1 MRATATFADPCTG
14 ARKSTD
20 GSGANSPRGIDHGQS
35 GEAHVPPRWS
45 GHRGR
50 LVAPDE
56 SARFWKATP
65 FRAVARV
72 SRYVPLRFTSRDTR
86 RASHDPHEKGTGGDA
101 RDHARSASAK
111 ATRITRTLVRTSIC
125 GGRSVSKS
133 NAGDGEHQIH
143 VLPRSPFSPCCPF
156 SRDADGDFI
165 VEASIEVR
173 GAEQA
178 RATAAS
184 MAAAD
189 QGAIAFA
196 KTGDPQEGED
206 VIVLGRYGDVRDDLA
221 LRQSISGKS
230 AMG

>member
-1 MRATATFADPCTG
+1 MPSPCSRMRATATFADPCTG

-86 RASHDPHEKGTGGDA
+86 RTSHEPHEKGTGGDFGPPPIP
-101 RDHARSASAK
+101 S
-111 ATRITRTLVRTSIC
+111 TSP
-125 GGRSVSKS
+125 
-133 NAGDGEHQIH
+133 D
-143 VLPRSPFSPCCPF
+143 
-156 SRDADGDFI
+156 
-165 VEASIEVR
+165 
-173 GAEQA
+173 
-178 RATAAS
+178 
-184 MAAAD
+184 
-189 QGAIAFA
+189 
-196 KTGDPQEGED
+196 
-206 VIVLGRYGDVRDDLA
+206 
-221 LRQSISGKS
+221 
-230 AMG
+230 

>member
-1 MRATATFADPCTG
+1 MPSPCSRMRATATFADPCTG

-86 RASHDPHEKGTGGDA
+86 RTSHEPHEKGTGGKADNWSYYG
-101 RDHARSASAK
+101 HARC
-111 ATRITRTLVRTSIC
+111 RLR
-125 GGRSVSKS
+125 GG
-133 NAGDGEHQIH
+133 
-143 VLPRSPFSPCCPF
+143 
-156 SRDADGDFI
+156 
-165 VEASIEVR
+165 
-173 GAEQA
+173 
-178 RATAAS
+178 
-184 MAAAD
+184 
-189 QGAIAFA
+189 
-196 KTGDPQEGED
+196 
-206 VIVLGRYGDVRDDLA
+206 
-221 LRQSISGKS
+221 
-230 AMG
+230 

>member
-86 RASHDPHEKGTGGDA
+86 RASHDPHEKGTGGSAELGSWRRCRSHRDGPKQERAFLPMLALPPCPASHAA
-101 RDHARSASAK
+101 RAKLTSPAR
-111 ATRITRTLVRTSIC
+111 
-125 GGRSVSKS
+125 
-133 NAGDGEHQIH
+133 E
-143 VLPRSPFSPCCPF
+143 
-156 SRDADGDFI
+156 
-165 VEASIEVR
+165 EVR
-173 GAEQA
+173 GSSPQA
-178 RATAAS
+178 GRRSMKAWRLHSATRVPS
-184 MAAAD
+184 C
-189 QGAIAFA
+189 
-196 KTGDPQEGED
+196 
-206 VIVLGRYGDVRDDLA
+206 L
-221 LRQSISGKS
+221 
-230 AMG
+230 

>member
-1 MRATATFADPCTG
+1 MPSPCSRMRATATFADPCTG

-86 RASHDPHEKGTGGDA
+86 RASHDPHEKGTGGVSTGINPIA
-101 RDHARSASAK
+101 P
-111 ATRITRTLVRTSIC
+111 TL
-125 GGRSVSKS
+125 
-133 NAGDGEHQIH
+133 A
-143 VLPRSPFSPCCPF
+143 
-156 SRDADGDFI
+156 
-165 VEASIEVR
+165 
-173 GAEQA
+173 
-178 RATAAS
+178 
-184 MAAAD
+184 
-189 QGAIAFA
+189 
-196 KTGDPQEGED
+196 
-206 VIVLGRYGDVRDDLA
+206 
-221 LRQSISGKS
+221 
-230 AMG
+230 

>member
-86 RASHDPHEKGTGGDA
+86 RASHDPHEKGTGGGATPGIA
-101 RDHARSASAK
+101 RLASK
-111 ATRITRTLVRTSIC
+111 V
-125 GGRSVSKS
+125 
-133 NAGDGEHQIH
+133 
-143 VLPRSPFSPCCPF
+143 SPCGRRKRPLG
-156 SRDADGDFI
+156 SGAGPPQLEVRAETR
-165 VEASIEVR
+165 EASMRAAFYSQQGPAREK
-173 GAEQA
+173 AQA
-178 RATAAS
+178 PRRPSPRRLRAS
-184 MAAAD
+184 
-189 QGAIAFA
+189 
-196 KTGDPQEGED
+196 
-206 VIVLGRYGDVRDDLA
+206 RHWR
-221 LRQSISGKS
+221 
-230 AMG
+230 

>member
-111 ATRITRTLVRTSIC
+111 ATRITRALVRTSHLWRPIC
-125 GGRSVSKS
+125 WQEQLPATASRFMSCPAHPFRRAAPSLVTRTATSSSRPRSRCAAPSRRRRPAWPQRIKRHHFCKDRRPAGRGGR
-133 NAGDGEHQIH
+133 D
-143 VLPRSPFSPCCPF
+143 RSRP
-156 SRDADGDFI
+156 
-165 VEASIEVR
+165 
-173 GAEQA
+173 
-178 RATAAS
+178 
-184 MAAAD
+184 
-189 QGAIAFA
+189 
-196 KTGDPQEGED
+196 
-206 VIVLGRYGDVRDDLA
+206 LW
-221 LRQSISGKS
+221 
-230 AMG
+230 

>member
-86 RASHDPHEKGTGGDA
+86 RASHDPHEKGTGGNIGVGSPGRSPLRQPHATGPASDA
-101 RDHARSASAK
+101 RLPALALPPLWPRTLRARSRPLPQGPA
-111 ATRITRTLVRTSIC
+111 
-125 GGRSVSKS
+125 GGGYAAWRK
-133 NAGDGEHQIH
+133 
-143 VLPRSPFSPCCPF
+143 
-156 SRDADGDFI
+156 
-165 VEASIEVR
+165 
-173 GAEQA
+173 GA
-178 RATAAS
+178 RAAS
-184 MAAAD
+184 MWA
-189 QGAIAFA
+189 
-196 KTGDPQEGED
+196 
-206 VIVLGRYGDVRDDLA
+206 
-221 LRQSISGKS
+221 
-230 AMG
+230 